1 MHARSVLGTGT
12 LTNTWIAYLGSPAFH
27 PGPQSHSP
35 QYHGLLSVPQA
46 VCPSLPLP
54 PPDVSLVGKAS
65 EQTHIILATA
75 VAFRKYNFNHSRFK
89 QNKGVHAKTLVQY
102 LLQGREG
109 TLLLLL
115 QGFDLLEQTASLQTQ
130 PPNLLKHL
138 LVFSLKQNKQKT
150 RTTRHKI
157 IKPIIVCLLC

>member
-1 MHARSVLGTGT
+1 MRGTGT
-12 LTNTWIAYLGSPAFH
+12 FTNTWIAYLGSPAFH

-65 EQTHIILATA
+65 EQTHNISHCSTISITQGL
-75 VAFRKYNFNHSRFK
+75 
-89 QNKGVHAKTLVQY
+89 NKIRECTQSIKETLVQY

-150 RTTRHKI
+150 TRHKI